1 MPNMGEGLSL
11 DGTCRSIA
19 TSTNILRECWSRFSQ
34 HTQHTHRTQRAIA
47 GASKAALR
55 NAASL
60 TDTFCTTARETT
72 PYRIAENGERDE
84 KYHMTYDTRSCPK
97 GQLTSF
103 DTIRY
108 KKIYR

>member
-1 MPNMGEGLSL
+1 M
-11 DGTCRSIA
+11 
-19 TSTNILRECWSRFSQ
+19 RECWSRFSQ
-34 HTQHTHRTQRAIA
+34 HTHRTWRAIA

-60 TDTFCTTARETT
+60 TDTVSTTARKIT
-72 PYRIAENGERDE
+72 PYRITENRERDE
-84 KYHMTYDTRSCPK
+84 KYHMRYDTRSCPK